1 MEKKNTGVYYVLW
14 AVLACGVV
22 VDILAGIWNKPELFV
37 LAIVLF
43 SWPHTVS
50 SQKIKNAAQDAGK
63 SMKAMKIYAIVLSVI
78 AILLLLNTY
87 IEFIAVLLPDPS
99 PPSNTI
105 NKPFF
110 ISNLTELYFNETI
123 FFLSFLNSN
132 YMSLYSH
139 HY

>member
-1 MEKKNTGVYYVLW
+1 MEKKNTGVDYVLW

-87 IEFIAVLLPDPS
+87 IEFIAVKSWLNL
-99 PPSNTI
+99 
-105 NKPFF
+105 FF
-110 ISNLTELYFNETI
+110 AIVMVPLFLMEGTFMAKRRTLY
-123 FFLSFLNSN
+123 
-132 YMSLYSH
+132 
-139 HY
+139 

>member
-14 AVLACGVV
+14 AVLACGVI
-22 VDILAGIWNKPELFV
+22 VDILAGIWNKSELFV

-87 IEFIAVLLPDPS
+87 IEVIAVKSWLNL
-99 PPSNTI
+99 
-105 NKPFF
+105 FF
-110 ISNLTELYFNETI
+110 AIVMVPLFLMEGTFMAKRRTLY
-123 FFLSFLNSN
+123 
-132 YMSLYSH
+132 
-139 HY
+139 